1 MGAEPLARSAAASQS
16 AWMRRR
22 AHWLSWFGKSTFSV
36 VDQGLVSGSNFL
48 LNVLLARW
56 LQPEQ
61 YGAYALGYSIFLLM
75 TGMYQS
81 LVLEPMAVLGPILY
95 ADRPKRYLGALLR
108 SQSLL
113 LLAVAGFLAAAS
125 VVATGFGGKAALSG
139 ALAGLAIAAPAVLV
153 FWLARGA
160 CYLQANLSPVVQGA
174 ALYCALLLG
183 GIAVMHRLWTL
194 NEFTAFLVVGAASAA
209 VGVYLLRV
217 LAPQWRTRDNP
228 HPGEVSLEHW
238 RFGRWELART
248 GFDWAGE
255 NISYTLTAA
264 FLGMREVGEL
274 KAILTLFLPLSHIYT
289 ALRRLLVPHLASV
302 AGAHG
307 ASAANAS
314 VKKVNLITFAMSGS
328 ACLILVFF
336 GRTIFRV
343 LYGGRFMEV
352 AYLVPWAALS
362 LLVTAPIN
370 GFDMGLR
377 ALRSPATVFT
387 ASAAG
392 AGVSVLFYVCGTRM
406 FGLPGTI
413 AANVGAGMIY
423 STITAFLYYRRVA
436 LMSQQHG

>member
-1 MGAEPLARSAAASQS
+1 MAAERLATSAVASGS

-22 AHWLSWFGKSTFSV
+22 AHWVSWFSKSTLSV
-36 VDQGLVSGSNFL
+36 ADQGLVSGSNFL

-56 LQPEQ
+56 LRPEQ
-61 YGAYALGYSIFLLM
+61 YGAYALGFSIFLLM
-75 TGMYQS
+75 TAMYQS

-108 SQSLL
+108 SQFFLL
-113 LLAVAGFLAAAS
+113 LVIAGALGCAS
-125 VVATGFGGKAALSG
+125 VVAARFGGKAALSG

-160 CYLQANLSPVVQGA
+160 CYLRANLAPVVQGA

-183 GIAVMHRLWTL
+183 GIILVRRFWIL
-194 NEFTAFLVVGAASAA
+194 NEFSAFLMVGAASAA
-209 VGVYLLRV
+209 VSAHLLRV
-217 LAPQWRTRDNP
+217 LAPQWSTRVDP
-228 HPGEVSLEHW
+228 RPGEVSLEHW
-238 RFGRWELART
+238 RFGRWELARA

-289 ALRRLLVPHLASV
+289 ALRRLILPHMASTSR
-302 AGAHG
+302 AHG
-307 ASAANAS
+307 TAAANAS
-314 VKKVNLITFAMSGS
+314 VTRVNLLTLTMGAS
-328 ACLILVFF
+328 ACVILVFF
-336 GRTIFRV
+336 GHPIFRL
-343 LYGGRFMEV
+343 LYGGKFMEV
-352 AYLVPWAALS
+352 AYLVPWAALN
-362 LLVTAPIN
+362 LVVTAPIN

-377 ALRSPATVFT
+377 ALRSPSMVFT

-392 AGVSVLFYVCGTRM
+392 AGVSVLFYVYGTRT

-413 AANVGAGMIY
+413 GANIGAGAIY
-423 STITAFLYYRRVA
+423 CAITAFLYYRRVA
-436 LMSQQHG
+436 RMRA